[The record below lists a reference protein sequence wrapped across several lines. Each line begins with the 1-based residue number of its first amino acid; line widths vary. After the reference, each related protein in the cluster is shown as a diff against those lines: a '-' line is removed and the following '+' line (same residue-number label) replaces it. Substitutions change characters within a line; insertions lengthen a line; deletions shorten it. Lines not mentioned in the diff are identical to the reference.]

1 MPGLDWSISFV
12 QYLMKRDA
20 FDPFIRAFDKHENL
34 FCENSLTRQKVSTHA
49 MPRVVLYE
57 AIRIKHRYNEFI
69 LNERY
74 GTSTNDNRYDMV
86 QGTFANWTNL
96 LKNGRPHGPLEYH
109 FDILKCH
116 TEVLLKLFSLQGHII
131 RSLKGDGDIEA
142 AAKASAVEDLNLNKK
157 HTEELY
163 EIIRSAKRWLWSV
176 EEVAE
181 EIGVMTD
188 QSIWDFCARE
198 YPRIQP
204 TEAFDA
210 NYFGALSRIVTRNGA
225 AFECFLLENTNN
237 IVLQGNE
244 ALIYDLCTLAKILP
258 MPMRSGCRVDWKK
271 VPAAGVPAVGV
282 PAAGVPAAGVPS
294 AGDAV
299 NVPTV
304 LPALPYL
311 RTDHDDNGDPYS
323 VFVFEIKVHP

>member
-1 MPGLDWSISFV
+1 MPGLDWSLSFV

-34 FCENSLTRQKVSTHA
+34 FCEDSLTGLKFSTHA

-57 AIRIKHRYNEFI
+57 AIRIKHRYTEFI
-69 LNERY
+69 LDEVY
-74 GTSTNDNRYDMV
+74 GTKTHNRYEMV
-86 QGTFANWTNL
+86 QETFANWTSL
-96 LKNGRPHGPLEYH
+96 LENGWHLKRH
-109 FDILKCH
+109 ILKCH
-116 TEVLLKLFSLQGHII
+116 TEVLEKLFNLQAHIVK
-131 RSLKGDGDIEA
+131 SLKGDGGIEA
-142 AAKASAVEDLNLNKK
+142 AAKASAVEDLNLNKF

-163 EIIRSAKRWLWSV
+163 TIMRSAMRWQRSV

-181 EIGVMTD
+181 EIAVRTD

-210 NYFGALSRIVTRNGA
+210 NYFRALGRIVTRNGA

-237 IVLQGNE
+237 IVLQGKE
-244 ALIYDLCTLAKILP
+244 ALIYDLCALAKILP

-271 VPAAGVPAVGV
+271 VPEAG
-282 PAAGVPAAGVPS
+282 
-294 AGDAV
+294 
-299 NVPTV
+299 TV
-304 LPALPYL
+304 VPALPYL
-311 RTDHDDNGDPYS
+311 RTDLDDSGIPYS
-323 VFVFEIKVHP
+323 VFVFEIKVHQSSPE